1 MHIKKILKGI
11 YTCIKY
17 SIIFSILALGTLITW
32 FLSDDTG
39 YCLDIG
45 YQYNDPKC
53 IKVMK
58 SPAEQ

>member
-1 MHIKKILKGI
+1 MPVLLTYKPFEAAGGNQSK
-11 YTCIKY
+11 C
-17 SIIFSILALGTLITW
+17 

-58 SPAEQ
+58 PPAEQ